1 MERPLPTIATSAA
14 LDEAFQLL
22 SQGAPALVA
31 VSGGRPAGI
40 VSKLDLLEFLA
51 HRAT

>member
-1 MERPLPTIATSAA
+1 
-14 LDEAFQLL
+14 
-22 SQGAPALVA
+22 VA